1 MTIENDIDSILK
13 GIEVAKQEAMKPLR
27 ELRDKYTEEGSDYEE
42 AKKFVRKIAN
52 SEDTLGRYDVK
63 NLITSVAIT
72 HKIHCEIGDHGNGE
86 FIILD
91 QYGASSYG
99 ASIGTWISSSESC

>member
-27 ELRDKYTEEGSDYEE
+27 ELRDKYTENGSDYEE

-63 NLITSVAIT
+63 NLITSVALA
-72 HKIHCEIGDHGNGE
+72 HKIYCDIGDYGNGE
-86 FIILD
+86 FLVLSEND
-91 QYGASSYG
+91 WSYR
-99 ASIGTWISSSESC
+99 SVS

>member
-1 MTIENDIDSILK
+1 MTIENDIDFILE

-63 NLITSVAIT
+63 NLITSVAIA
-72 HKIHCEIGDHGNGE
+72 HKIHCEVGEYGNGE
-86 FIILD
+86 FIVLNNPD
-91 QYGASSYG
+91 WYGCELG
-99 ASIGTWISSSESC
+99 DWVSSSEGC